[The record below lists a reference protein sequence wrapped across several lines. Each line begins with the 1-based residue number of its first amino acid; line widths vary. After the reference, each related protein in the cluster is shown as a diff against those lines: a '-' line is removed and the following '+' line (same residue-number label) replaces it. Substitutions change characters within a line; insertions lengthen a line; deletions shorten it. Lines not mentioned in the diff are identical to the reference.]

1 MAQGLS
7 KGSRRE
13 GSAEPDDD
21 RSGSATG
28 ATDSLLDRA
37 GERVLR
43 IGDDSPV
50 RISAGHRLLHHD
62 GKCSRPH
69 GHNYEIS
76 VEVVG
81 ELTRE
86 GWVVDK
92 GDVTAVVDEWDHR
105 FLLESGDPLVAAFEE
120 SGDGDAT
127 VVLDAPPTAEVMAV
141 VLETKLRDALPD
153 TVSDVGVSV
162 RETDELCAG
171 R

>member
-1 MAQGLS
+1 MPQRVSEGP
-7 KGSRRE
+7 RRDD
-13 GSAEPDDD
+13 SAGTDDG
-21 RSGSATG
+21 RAAATG
-28 ATDSLLDRA
+28 ASDSFVARA
-37 GERVLR
+37 GERTLR
-43 IGDDSPV
+43 IGDDSPI

-76 VEVVG
+76 VDVVG
-81 ELTRE
+81 ELTGA

-92 GDVTAVVDEWDHR
+92 GVVTDVVDEWDHR
-105 FLLESGDPLVAAFEE
+105 FLLEDGDPLVGAFEE

-141 VLETKLRDALPD
+141 VLERKLRETLPD
-153 TVSDVGVSV
+153 TVSDVSVSV

-171 R
+171 H